1 MKVSS
6 WEYSR
11 DKLICIG
18 MNFSRNHLQGKG
30 NAWKYTGTREEG
42 EIEFG
47 MTEIEGK
54 PAWFVRDNGV
64 GFAMAHAEKLF
75 IPFQRLPGTGGFK
88 GHGIGLATVQRII
101 GRHGGKVWAEGEPGR
116 GAIFYFTL
124 PAYNERGVLKREKSD
139 KKQLNTE
146 RPL

>member
-30 NAWKYTGTREEG
+30 NAWKYTGTR
-42 EIEFG
+42 
-47 MTEIEGK
+47 
-54 PAWFVRDNGV
+54 
-64 GFAMAHAEKLF
+64 
-75 IPFQRLPGTGGFK
+75 
-88 GHGIGLATVQRII
+88 
-101 GRHGGKVWAEGEPGR
+101 AEGEPGR

-139 KKQLNTE
+139 KKQLNKE
-146 RPL
+146 RPI